1 MLDRSVRSFRLPRLP
16 RRSLLR
22 AGGVALAAPL
32 IAAESMAAG
41 ITAQEGATATP
52 AGAGREAAEVPFP
65 AETQL
70 ALEAIVD
77 GAMAATMTPG
87 ALVGVWYPGQGT
99 WTKAA
104 GIGDLATGAP
114 VTLGD
119 HVRIASNT
127 KTFVGVVVLQ
137 LVDEGEIGL
146 DDPLE
151 RYVPGIPNGDEI
163 TIRQVLGMTA
173 GVYNFVRDPRIAEGY
188 AADPLLP
195 FTPEDALA
203 IIRDSSPDYAP
214 GTSVQYSD
222 SNYILLGFVV
232 EAVTGRPLGQEI
244 DERLVAPLG
253 LTETTFPNTPEM
265 PQPAMH
271 GYAAAGLGDPL
282 VDATASNPDVPWGSG
297 AMVSTLAD
305 LKVWVEA
312 LATGALVTP
321 ETFAQQLAF
330 TPFPTVPGL
339 EVGYGLGLLTYN
351 GLLGHNGGIVGY
363 SSWMMHDPAT
373 GATLVIVTNRSGI
386 EGGTADP
393 IFGGITQLLFPDR
406 FPPLAIPATPVATP
420 PGA

>member
-1 MLDRSVRSFRLPRLP
+1 
-16 RRSLLR
+16 
-22 AGGVALAAPL
+22 
-32 IAAESMAAG
+32 
-41 ITAQEGATATP
+41 
-52 AGAGREAAEVPFP
+52 
-65 AETQL
+65 
-70 ALEAIVD
+70 
-77 GAMAATMTPG
+77 MAATMTPG

-195 FTPEDALA
+195 FTPEDALE

-232 EAVTGRPLGQEI
+232 EAVTGRPLGQ
-244 DERLVAPLG
+244 RSTNAWSPRSASRKR
-253 LTETTFPNTPEM
+253 PSPTP
-265 PQPAMH
+265 PRCPS
-271 GYAAAGLGDPL
+271 PRC
-282 VDATASNPDVPWGSG
+282 T
-297 AMVSTLAD
+297 
-305 LKVWVEA
+305 
-312 LATGALVTP
+312 
-321 ETFAQQLAF
+321 
-330 TPFPTVPGL
+330 
-339 EVGYGLGLLTYN
+339 
-351 GLLGHNGGIVGY
+351 
-363 SSWMMHDPAT
+363 
-373 GATLVIVTNRSGI
+373 
-386 EGGTADP
+386 
-393 IFGGITQLLFPDR
+393 
-406 FPPLAIPATPVATP
+406 ATPRRASATRWSMP
-420 PGA
+420 PHRTPTSPGARARWSRPWPT